1 MSGMERHHTTPPGSR
16 WLLRGVWLLAVLWM
30 LTGCAVMP
38 GGTAR
43 DPLEPLNRSVTR
55 FNEDLDAA
63 FLKPVASAYKEITP
77 SIVRKGIGNFF
88 GNLSDIWSFVN
99 SVLQLKPQSAVD
111 NFMRVNVNTFFG
123 LWGLIDVAT
132 EMGIDKHTEDFGQT
146 LGRWGVPP
154 GPYLVLPVLG
164 PSTLRDTL
172 AFGVDLNGDFT
183 RRVDSTAER
192 NSLYV
197 LKSIELRASLLRAG
211 SVLDE
216 AALDKYTF
224 LRDVFLQRRRTEI
237 FDGNPPDE
245 EPMPEE
251 PAK

>member
-1 MSGMERHHTTPPGSR
+1 MMRLNRSGGGLTVGRQ
-16 WLLRGVWLLAVLWM
+16 LRRAVWLLAGCLM
-30 LTGCAVMP
+30 LTGCATLP

-63 FLKPVASAYKEITP
+63 IFKPVATAYKEVTP

-111 NFMRVNVNTFFG
+111 NFMRINVNTLFG

-132 EMGIDKHTEDFGQT
+132 DMGIDRHTEDFGQT
-146 LGRWGVPP
+146 LGRWGVPT
-154 GPYLVLPVLG
+154 GPYIVLPVLG
-164 PSTLRDTL
+164 PSTLRDSL
-172 AFGVDLNGDFT
+172 AFGVDLGGDLV
-183 RRVDSTAER
+183 RRVKPATDRRA
-192 NSLYV
+192 LY
-197 LKSIELRASLLRAG
+197 LLNAVETRAG
-211 SVLDE
+211 LLNAGTVLDE

-224 LRDVFLQRRRTEI
+224 LRDVFLQRRRAEI

-245 EPMPEE
+245 DVNPDET
-251 PAK
+251 AK